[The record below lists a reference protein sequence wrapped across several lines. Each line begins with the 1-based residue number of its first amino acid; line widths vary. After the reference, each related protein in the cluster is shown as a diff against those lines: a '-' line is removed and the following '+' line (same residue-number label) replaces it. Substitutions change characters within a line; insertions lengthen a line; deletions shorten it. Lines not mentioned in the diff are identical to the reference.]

1 MKLDNLYSFNP
12 DLKEERIIDK
22 KTFFCSSIGRL
33 LDYAKVLGK
42 IRFVYDPIISKFTVG
57 NAENFTHIGLFANSI
72 KAGNYDDKFDE
83 YDNDDKDEYYGG
95 NLEGPELTG
104 AIIMKIIQKIFY
116 LICQIQQPLFLNT
129 LCFIFVMAYG
139 LKTRFQSMSMKPLN
153 NSIKNKYFYNIL

>member
-42 IRFVYDPIISKFTVG
+42 IRFVYDPIISKFAVG

-95 NLEGPELTG
+95 NIEGPELTG
-104 AIIMKIIQKIFY
+104 AIIMKNHTKNILSDMPDTTTAIFEYSMFY
-116 LICQIQQPLFLNT
+116 LCN
-129 LCFIFVMAYG
+129 G
-139 LKTRFQSMSMKPLN
+139 LWFKDKISEYVNETPKQ
-153 NSIKNKYFYNIL
+153 FY